1 MSIMEN
7 LTFDLDELY
16 QAVKERALAEG
27 AFTHEEW
34 SDVID
39 MTLQD
44 REEFGEVH
52 DDEELSA
59 VKEQLKAR
67 FEEFKGEI
75 PQA

>member
-1 MSIMEN
+1 MEN

-27 AFTHEEW
+27 AYTHEEW

-67 FEEFKGEI
+67 FEEFKGGI

>member
-1 MSIMEN
+1 MEN
-7 LTFDLDELY
+7 LTFDLEELY

-27 AFTHEEW
+27 ATTPEEW

-67 FEEFKGEI
+67 YEEFKGEI

>member
-1 MSIMEN
+1 MEN
-7 LTFDLDELY
+7 LTFDLEELY
-16 QAVKERALAEG
+16 RAVKERALAEG
-27 AFTHEEW
+27 AFTPESW

-59 VKEQLKAR
+59 VKEQLKTR
-67 FEEFKGEI
+67 FEEFKEEI
-75 PQA
+75 PEA

>member
-1 MSIMEN
+1 MEN
-7 LTFDLDELY
+7 LTFDIDELY
-16 QAVKERALAEG
+16 QAAKERALAEG

-34 SDVID
+34 SDVVD
-39 MTLQD
+39 MTIQD

-67 FEEFKGEI
+67 YEEFKGEVG
-75 PQA
+75 QA

>member
-1 MSIMEN
+1 MEN
-7 LTFDLDELY
+7 LTFDLEELY

-27 AFTHEEW
+27 AYTHEEW

-59 VKEQLKAR
+59 VKEHLKAR
-67 FEEFKGEI
+67 FDEFKGEI

>member
-1 MSIMEN
+1 MEN

-27 AFTHEEW
+27 AYTREEW
-34 SDVID
+34 SDIID
-39 MTLQD
+39 MTIQD

-67 FEEFKGEI
+67 FEEFRAENPG
-75 PQA
+75 A

>member
-1 MSIMEN
+1 MKN
-7 LTFDLDELY
+7 LAFDLEELY
-16 QAVKERALAEG
+16 QAAKERALAEG
-27 AFTHEEW
+27 AYSPEEW

-67 FEEFKGEI
+67 FTDFRGEVG
-75 PQA
+75 QA

>member
-1 MSIMEN
+1 MEN
-7 LTFDLDELY
+7 LTFDLEELY
-16 QAVKERALAEG
+16 MAVKERALAEG
-27 AFTHEEW
+27 AYSPEEW

-67 FEEFKGEI
+67 FEDFKGDI

>member
-1 MSIMEN
+1 MEF

-16 QAVKERALAEG
+16 EAVKERAIAEG
-27 AFTHEEW
+27 AFSAEAW

-59 VKEQLKAR
+59 VKEQLKGR
-67 FEEFKGEI
+67 FGDFKAGIQE
-75 PQA
+75 A

>member
-1 MSIMEN
+1 MEN

-27 AFTHEEW
+27 AFTPEEW
-34 SDVID
+34 SDAID
-39 MTLQD
+39 MVIQD

-59 VKEQLKAR
+59 VKEQLKSR
-67 FEEFKGEI
+67 FEEFKGAI

>member
-1 MSIMEN
+1 MEN

-27 AFTHEEW
+27 AYTREEW
-34 SDVID
+34 SDIID
-39 MTLQD
+39 MTIQD

-67 FEEFKGEI
+67 FEEFKAENPG
-75 PQA
+75 A

>member
-1 MSIMEN
+1 MEN
-7 LTFDLDELY
+7 LTFDLEELY

-27 AFTHEEW
+27 AYTSEEW

-67 FEEFKGEI
+67 FEDFKGEI

>member
-1 MSIMEN
+1 MEN
-7 LTFDLDELY
+7 LTFDLEELY

-27 AFTHEEW
+27 AYTHEEW

-67 FEEFKGEI
+67 YEDFKADI

>member
-1 MSIMEN
+1 MEN

-16 QAVKERALAEG
+16 QAAKERALAEG
-27 AFTHEEW
+27 AFTPEEW

-39 MTLQD
+39 MVIQD

-52 DDEELSA
+52 EDEELSA

-67 FEEFKGEI
+67 FDEYKAEI
-75 PQA
+75 AQG

>member
-1 MSIMEN
+1 MEN

-16 QAVKERALAEG
+16 GAVKERALSEG
-27 AFTHEEW
+27 AYTPEEW

-67 FEEFKGEI
+67 FEEFKSEI
-75 PQA
+75 PEA

>member
-1 MSIMEN
+1 MEN
-7 LTFDLDELY
+7 LTFDIDELY
-16 QAVKERALAEG
+16 QAAKERALAEG
-27 AFTHEEW
+27 AFTPEEW

-39 MTLQD
+39 MTIQD

-67 FEEFKGEI
+67 YEEFKGEVG
-75 PQA
+75 QA

>member
-1 MSIMEN
+1 MEN

-16 QAVKERALAEG
+16 QAVKERALSEG
-27 AFTHEEW
+27 AYGPEEW

-59 VKEQLKAR
+59 VKEQLKTR
-67 FEEFKGEI
+67 YEEFKHEHPG
-75 PQA
+75 A